1 MTTVMFELF
10 VPSRNI
16 YKTRSRMALEI
27 LLRKS
32 NLVQKSIS
40 FMGPSIENELSFD
53 LKILDTAASFTHNY
67 KKVV

>member
-1 MTTVMFELF
+1 
-10 VPSRNI
+10 
-16 YKTRSRMALEI
+16 MALEI

-53 LKILDTAASFTHNY
+53 LKILDTAASFTHSY
-67 KKVV
+67 KKLV